1 MKKTKIFMIAITVII
16 VIIASFK
23 AFGDMKNTTPDGK
36 IKIRMPTATSS
47 GTLYATGAAITH
59 MWNEKIPTIKASVQ
73 SSAGGIENLNMVND
87 GEAQVSIAIS
97 SNCYQSF
104 HGTDIFKGH
113 ANPHLRVIA
122 GLYLN
127 PNQVIATDKSEINKI
142 EDIKGKRFAIASA
155 GSSVYNEVK
164 THLETANIKVPDDIQ
179 AEYIGFGEAAAMLQ
193 NKTIDGAWIMAGVPS
208 SSVMQTLS
216 SNSHLVN
223 LSDDFIK
230 QMQKKYPWYVAYT
243 IPKGTYPDQ
252 KTDIQTTAVKMVMF
266 CNEDLPDEVVYEL
279 TKAFWE
285 NVEELSKTQKSL
297 KNLTPQEAV
306 KNIADLPIHNGAMKY
321 YKEINAI

>member
-1 MKKTKIFMIAITVII
+1 
-16 VIIASFK
+16 
-23 AFGDMKNTTPDGK
+23 
-36 IKIRMPTATSS
+36 
-47 GTLYATGAAITH
+47 
-59 MWNEKIPTIKASVQ
+59 
-73 SSAGGIENLNMVND
+73 
-87 GEAQVSIAIS
+87 
-97 SNCYQSF
+97 
-104 HGTDIFKGH
+104 
-113 ANPHLRVIA
+113 
-122 GLYLN
+122 
-127 PNQVIATDKSEINKI
+127 
-142 EDIKGKRFAIASA
+142 
-155 GSSVYNEVK
+155 
-164 THLETANIKVPDDIQ
+164 
-179 AEYIGFGEAAAMLQ
+179 
-193 NKTIDGAWIMAGVPS
+193 MAGVPS

-243 IPKGTYPDQ
+243 IPKGTYPTQ

-306 KNIADLPIHNGAMKY
+306 KNIADLPIHNGAMRY